1 MFEKNLI
8 EKKIFPQYNQA
19 ELISHLALELIEKAK
34 IIKNPFQTGEKIQI
48 KIGFNTG
55 KIVAGIVGLSTIQF
69 CLFGDT
75 VNTASRMSSNSL
87 VN

>member
-1 MFEKNLI
+1 
-8 EKKIFPQYNQA
+8 
-19 ELISHLALELIEKAK
+19 LELIEKAK

-55 KIVAGIVGLSTIQF
+55 KIVAGIVGLHTIQF

-75 VNTASRMSSNSL
+75 VNTASRMSINSL
-87 VN
+87 VNIKIKKINKSYIY